1 MLLRNASPMN
11 SIAIDSSQLRAGLEA
26 EALPVDENIIHSFL
40 GYAELLLKW
49 NRVYNLTAIRRPEE
63 VLTHHLLDSAAL
75 VPWLRRV
82 APEAKNILDVGCGG
96 GLPSVPVAILR
107 PDLEV
112 TGVDAVGKK
121 AAFVNQAAIEL
132 GLKNL
137 RARHSRVEKLQ
148 GEWDM
153 ITSRAFASLSDFVTL
168 TLLSPGGRWLAMKG
182 AKTEE
187 EIAALPDGITVEML
201 EPIYVPGLEEARHL
215 IVLSQSL

>member
-1 MLLRNASPMN
+1 M
-11 SIAIDSSQLRAGLEA
+11 
-26 EALPVDENIIHSFL
+26 
-40 GYAELLLKW
+40 
-49 NRVYNLTAIRRPEE
+49 
-63 VLTHHLLDSAAL
+63 
-75 VPWLRRV
+75 
-82 APEAKNILDVGCGG
+82 
-96 GLPSVPVAILR
+96 PSVPVAILR

-168 TLLSPGGRWLAMKG
+168 THPLLSPGGRWLAMKG
-182 AKTEE
+182 AKTE
-187 EIAALPDGITVEML
+187 
-201 EPIYVPGLEEARHL
+201 
-215 IVLSQSL
+215 

>member
-1 MLLRNASPMN
+1 M
-11 SIAIDSSQLRAGLEA
+11 
-26 EALPVDENIIHSFL
+26 
-40 GYAELLLKW
+40 
-49 NRVYNLTAIRRPEE
+49 
-63 VLTHHLLDSAAL
+63 
-75 VPWLRRV
+75 
-82 APEAKNILDVGCGG
+82 
-96 GLPSVPVAILR
+96 PSVPVAILR

-168 TLLSPGGRWLAMKG
+168 THPLLSPGGRWLAMKG